1 VTSQPGWHPDP
12 VPPRPG
18 QPAQLRYWD
27 GTRWTE
33 HTAPAQPPAASDH
46 YAAPAYQGQ
55 YAAAPGDPALS
66 DPAAYAATYAAAYA
80 YSGPPSTPDGVP
92 LAGWWWRVL
101 ALVIDWMIVITVISL
116 VGLPWIRDIWHSYKD
131 FLDELLDESANG
143 GSSPDTAQFQ
153 RDIAGPA
160 RMISLVSLAV
170 TFCYHVGFLMWKQAT
185 PGKLATGLRVR
196 LRERPGRLPLRA
208 VLLRW
213 VGQFGV
219 RVIGLVPI
227 IGVLSTIYLLLDY
240 LWPLWDANKQALHE
254 KLPRTNVVRIR

>member
-55 YAAAPGDPALS
+55 YAAAPS

-101 ALVIDWMIVITVISL
+101 ALVIDWMIVDGAQAAQQFGDRLLESPRSFADRTSISA
-116 VGLPWIRDIWHSYKD
+116 GID
-131 FLDELLDESANG
+131 FSMAQLARAVERSDEAGEYEARYRN
-143 GSSPDTAQFQ
+143 ARAAFQ
-153 RDIAGPA
+153 QQLFDPA
-160 RMISLVSLAV
+160 R
-170 TFCYHVGFLMWKQAT
+170 
-185 PGKLATGLRVR
+185 GLFRDRGIEGRVWQIVFR
-196 LRERPGRLPLRA
+196 KSRAREGLDPQVEVERRGRKCAGRC
-208 VLLRW
+208 
-213 VGQFGV
+213 
-219 RVIGLVPI
+219 
-227 IGVLSTIYLLLDY
+227 
-240 LWPLWDANKQALHE
+240 
-254 KLPRTNVVRIR
+254 

>member
-1 VTSQPGWHPDP
+1 MTSQPGWHPDP
-12 VPPRPG
+12 VPPQPG

-33 HTAPAQPPAASDH
+33 HTAAAQAPAASGHYAQPPAYGGH
-46 YAAPAYQGQ
+46 
-55 YAAAPGDPALS
+55 YAAAPADPS
-66 DPAAYAATYAAAYA
+66 TYAAAYA
-80 YSGPPSTPDGVP
+80 AAYPYGGGRPTTPDGVP

-101 ALVIDWMIVITVISL
+101 ALVIDWLIVTIVVSV

-131 FLDELLDESANG
+131 FLDELLNQSDTAGTST
-143 GSSPDTAQFQ
+143 PDTVQFQ

-160 RMISLVSLAV
+160 RMIGLVSLAV

-196 LRERPGRLPLRA
+196 LRERPGRLPFGA

-213 VGQFGV
+213 AGQFGV
-219 RVIGLVPI
+219 RVIGLVPV
-227 IGVLSTIYLLLDY
+227 IGVLSSLYLVLDY
-240 LWPLWDANKQALHE
+240 LWPLWDGNKQALHE
-254 KLPRTNVVRIR
+254 KLPKTNVVRIR